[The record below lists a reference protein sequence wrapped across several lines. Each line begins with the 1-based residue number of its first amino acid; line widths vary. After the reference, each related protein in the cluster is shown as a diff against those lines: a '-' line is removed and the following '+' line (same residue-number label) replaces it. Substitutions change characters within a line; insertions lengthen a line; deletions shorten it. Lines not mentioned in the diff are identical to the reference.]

1 MILHQRTEH
10 EIIGR
15 CLNGEKEE
23 YALLVQRYQGM
34 VYTTAYRMLGDEQ
47 GAKDA
52 AQESFIAAYVSLKSF
67 RRDAKF
73 SSWLMSI
80 TLNKCRDILRGR
92 KDTIP
97 VLEMENTLRSRL
109 DDPEVRFRNKEE
121 EGALQNALNRLPEEY
136 REAIIMKHIQE
147 LDYAEMSALT
157 GMSAGALKVRAHRA
171 REMLKELLLKGGV
184 NRGTG

>member
-1 MILHQRTEH
+1 MIKQPPTEQ
-10 EIIGR
+10 EIIVR

-73 SSWLMSI
+73 SSWLISI
-80 TLNKCRDILRGR
+80 TLNKCRDMLRGR

-109 DDPEVRFRNKEE
+109 EDPEVRFRNKEE
-121 EGALQNALNRLPEEY
+121 EGTLQNALNRLPAEY

-147 LDYAEMSALT
+147 LDYTEMSTLT
-157 GMSAGALKVRAHRA
+157 GVSAGALKVRAHRG